1 MKVTYKNELNH
12 YWDYY
17 FITYKLEMF
26 CLLFSI
32 ILIKMILIA
41 IPQVAVLRIFAGKEN
56 IKDFLYLMLV
66 ISIIILLIFVWIRYK
81 IEVKRISKR
90 ENDDKSQYLIYDE
103 EITIEINN
111 GKFIAYTNGIKYDLE
126 ISKIDEIMET
136 KKFFYIKFY
145 YDIIFLIPKSV
156 IDKEDDIKIL
166 KKLK

>member
-1 MKVTYKNELNH
+1 MKVTYKNELSH

-103 EITIEINN
+103 EITI
-111 GKFIAYTNGIKYDLE
+111 
-126 ISKIDEIMET
+126 
-136 KKFFYIKFY
+136 
-145 YDIIFLIPKSV
+145 
-156 IDKEDDIKIL
+156 
-166 KKLK
+166 